1 MSVSV
6 VPSSAVALIEK
17 TILAELDSASSPVTT
32 ASPSSTNAA
41 TTQLTRD
48 LAALLKNLASGNVDE
63 SKTSVANL
71 QQDIQAQSTSDSS
84 HSPSPLDNLLT
95 QISNSLNSTNS
106 TSASLHDLDTY
117 FIQNGQD
124 TGNVLN
130 TTA

>member
-17 TILAELDSASSPVTT
+17 TLLAELDSAESPV
-32 ASPSSTNAA
+32 SPLSAPSTDAA
-41 TTQLTRD
+41 TTQLTKD
-48 LAALLKNLASGNVDE
+48 LAALLKNLASGNVGE
-63 SKTSVANL
+63 SKIAVTNV
-71 QQDIQAQSTSDSS
+71 QQDIQAQGTSDA
-84 HSPSPLDNLLT
+84 PSPLDNLLT